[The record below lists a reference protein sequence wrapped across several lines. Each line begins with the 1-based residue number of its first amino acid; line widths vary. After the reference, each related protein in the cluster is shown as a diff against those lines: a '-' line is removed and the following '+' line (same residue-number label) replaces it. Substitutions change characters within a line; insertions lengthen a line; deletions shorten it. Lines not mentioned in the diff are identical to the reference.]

1 MNEEKINVPHINKI
15 IFSGRLT
22 AEPESTTTQSGTSM
36 ATFTLAVDTP
46 KRNSDNTGWDDPET
60 LFIRITTFS
69 NLAEKVTKRLK
80 KGSPAIVEGRLRSYK
95 YNLPNS
101 EETRTGYSV
110 NASRVHPLVRY
121 FVPSNASDNQIDEVN
136 NIQNN
141 DDDIP
146 F

>member
-15 IFSGRLT
+15 ILSGRLT
-22 AEPESTTTQSGTSM
+22 AEPETSTTQTGTSM

-46 KRNSDNTGWDDPET
+46 KRNSSNTGWDDPET
-60 LFIRITTFS
+60 LFIKITTFS
-69 NLAEKVTKRLK
+69 NLAEKVTTRLK

-95 YNLPNS
+95 YSLPNS
-101 EETRTGYSV
+101 EEKRTAYNV
-110 NASRVHPLVRY
+110 TASRVHPLVRY
-121 FVPSNASDNQIDEVN
+121 VTSSNTSYDENKDIN
-136 NIQNN
+136 NIQDN